1 MNDIAEK
8 YIKRIDGLLMELKGL
23 SLTRKN
29 YNMLDIPL
37 SDDDSETPQVHQLY
51 SATLNVITS
60 LFGAKSPQVKS
71 LVDQRKMI
79 ATKKYSNVYELRETC
94 HLVSGVLTST
104 KNDIKSGLIYSII
117 IQASGAVIGDFLAIA
132 KNELKGGNKD
142 VAAVLVSV
150 TLEDAL
156 KRKADE
162 LGIKTENKD
171 LSGVINALKAQGFFS
186 GAQAPIVSSY
196 VKLRNS
202 AMHAD
207 WSRIQETDVSSLIG
221 FLEPFLVKNFS

>member
-1 MNDIAEK
+1 MNDIAER
-8 YIKRIDGLLMELKGL
+8 YIKQIDSLLTGLKKL
-23 SLTRKN
+23 SLVRKN
-29 YNMLDIPL
+29 YSRLDIPL
-37 SDDDSETPQVHQLY
+37 YDDDSEASQVHQLY
-51 SATLNVITS
+51 SATLNIITN

-79 ATKKYSNVYELRETC
+79 ISKKYSTEYELRKTC

-104 KNDIKSGLIYSII
+104 KNDIKTGLITSIV
-117 IQASGAVIGDFLAIA
+117 IQASGAVIGDFLAVA
-132 KNELKGGNKD
+132 KNELKAGNKD
-142 VAAVLVSV
+142 VAAVLASAA
-150 TLEDAL
+150 LEDLL

-171 LSGVINALKAQGFFS
+171 LSAVINALKSQGFFS
-186 GAQAPIVSSY
+186 GAEAPIVSSY

-207 WSRIQETDVSSLIG
+207 WTKIQGTDVSSLIG